1 MDELFGLPDILWVCR
16 VSMLQALYFSE
27 QSHFK
32 EEVKKDF
39 HSHRL
44 GSGMWGNT
52 LRCSG
57 KFPEWWLLISPYKSL
72 ESK

>member
-1 MDELFGLPDILWVCR
+1 MKLFGLPSISSVCC

-44 GSGMWGNT
+44 WEWYVGKYT
-52 LRCSG
+52 EVPG
-57 KFPEWWLLISPYKSL
+57 KFLEWWLLISPYKCL